1 MFLIN
6 IDKVLCPK
14 CGAKQP
20 LLRIPKNRRE
30 FFKGGWT
37 CKKCGCEMDRFGR
50 EISKTIKSKNKKD

>member
-20 LLRIPKNRRE
+20 LLRIPKNSRE